1 MENASEALIMA
12 FSVLVFVLA
21 LSISIHS
28 FGQARATSE
37 IIMERSDSTFD
48 TTYIDADNELLQDVD
63 ASNEKIVTRTVGAET
78 IIPTLYRAYEENL
91 VIVFADETGQNQFTG
106 GIYAQKK
113 KDGSGWNS
121 GENNNNITIENNK
134 IDLKSLNIGADRARE
149 FITYLLYSENNNNNN
164 KDYLKTKF
172 MDGKGSQLY
181 KSLRDISLYDTI
193 VGNKFCELIGTYYD
207 EDIKTEED
215 SSTTSSYGGVEEKP
229 ISDANKTK
237 RRIITYVCM
246 KNNEEE

>member
-37 IIMERSDSTFD
+37 MIMERSDSTFD
-48 TTYIDADNELLQDVD
+48 TTYIDADNELLQKVD
-63 ASNEKIVTRTVGAET
+63 ASKENIVTRTVGAET

-91 VIVFADETGQNQFTG
+91 VIVFADEEGTAQFKNK

-149 FITYLLYSENNNNNN
+149 FITYLLYSENNNN

-172 MDGKGSQLY
+172 MDGNGSQLY
-181 KSLRDISLYDTI
+181 TSLRDISLYDTI
-193 VGNKFCELIGTYYD
+193 VKNKFCELIGTYYD
-207 EDIKTEED
+207 EDIETGEN
-215 SSTTSSYGGVEEKP
+215 SSKSSLYGDVEEKP

>member
-48 TTYIDADNELLQDVD
+48 TTYIDADNKLLQDVK
-63 ASNEKIVTRTVGAET
+63 ASGEKIVTRTVGAET

-91 VIVFADETGQNQFTG
+91 VIVFADEEGSAQFTG

-113 KDGSGWNS
+113 KDGSGWNN
-121 GENNNNITIENNK
+121 EPELTIENNK

-149 FITYLLYSENNNNNN
+149 FITYLLYSKNDNDKN
-164 KDYLKTKF
+164 YLQTKF
-172 MDGKGSQLY
+172 MGGTGSQLY
-181 KSLRDISLYDTI
+181 TSLRDISLYDTI
-193 VGNKFCELIGTYYD
+193 VKNKFCELIGTYYY
-207 EDIKTEED
+207 EDIETGEN
-215 SSTTSSYGGVEEKP
+215 SSTSSLDRDVEEKP

>member
-37 IIMERSDSTFD
+37 MIMERSDSTFD
-48 TTYIDADNELLQDVD
+48 TTYIDTDNELLQDVD
-63 ASNEKIVTRTVGAET
+63 ASGEKIVTRTVGAET

-91 VIVFADETGQNQFTG
+91 VIVFAGQEFDS

-113 KDGSGWNS
+113 KDGSGWN
-121 GENNNNITIENNK
+121 NAPKVTIENNK

-149 FITYLLYSENNNNNN
+149 FITYLLYSTKNENTN
-164 KDYLKTKF
+164 YLEKNF
-172 MDGKGSQLY
+172 MYEGSQLY
-181 KSLRDISLYDTI
+181 TSLRDKSLYNTI
-193 VGNKFCELIGTYYD
+193 VDNKFNELIGTYYD
-207 EDIKTEED
+207 EDVQTSEED
-215 SSTTSSYGGVEEKP
+215 SSSTLHGDIEEKP

-237 RRIITYVCM
+237 RRIITYIIQ
-246 KNNEEE
+246 

>member
-91 VIVFADETGQNQFTG
+91 VIVFADEEGADQFKNK

-113 KDGSGWNS
+113 KDGSGWNN
-121 GENNNNITIENNK
+121 EPKQTIENNK

-149 FITYLLYSENNNNNN
+149 FITYLLYSEKNNN
-164 KDYLKTKF
+164 KNYLQTKF
-172 MDGKGSQLY
+172 MGGTGSQLY
-181 KSLRDISLYDTI
+181 TSLRDISLYDTI
-193 VGNKFCELIGTYYD
+193 VKNKFCELIGTYYD
-207 EDIKTEED
+207 EDIETGEN
-215 SSTTSSYGGVEEKP
+215 SSTSSLDRDVEEKP

-246 KNNEEE
+246 KNN

>member
-37 IIMERSDSTFD
+37 MIMERSDSTFD

-91 VIVFADETGQNQFTG
+91 VIVFADEEGTDQFKNK

-149 FITYLLYSENNNNNN
+149 FITYLLYSEKPT
-164 KDYLKTKF
+164 KDYFQTNF
-172 MDGKGSQLY
+172 MGGTGSQLY
-181 KSLRDISLYDTI
+181 TSLREESLYDTI

-207 EDIKTEED
+207 EDIETDED
-215 SSTTSSYGGVEEKP
+215 SSISALYGDVEEKP

-246 KNNEEE
+246 K